1 MRHVQLLPSGSER
14 ITFLFLS
21 SYGESLY
28 VGGRSFQVRDIGL
41 TSAQKE
47 KKGHLLRHMASD
59 LPLPNALRGFSS
71 LRFDV
76 N

>member
-1 MRHVQLLPSGSER
+1 MRLVQLLPSGSER
-14 ITFLFLS
+14 ITFLFPG

-47 KKGHLLRHMASD
+47 KKGHLLHMASD

-71 LRFDV
+71 LCFDV